1 MSKLSWCYFNLSVF
15 SFTVKY
21 IHHLCI
27 VIVNAGH
34 FLYVTAPDGELT
46 VDWAAFQSPLLEPTN
61 SSHPCKVSPNLI
73 SSSNQPPVL
82 LDLFNVTVTYLQS
95 DRELNKSTRTSS
107 AQRK

>member
-1 MSKLSWCYFNLSVF
+1 MSKLSCCYFILSVF

-27 VIVNAGH
+27 VVINAGH

-61 SSHPCKVSPNLI
+61 SSHPCKVSPILLPI
-73 SSSNQPPVL
+73 TEFPVL
-82 LDLFNVTVTYLQS
+82 LDLFNVTVTYLQ
-95 DRELNKSTRTSS
+95 
-107 AQRK
+107 